1 MNERIK
7 DRLRELQINNKEF
20 AKRLNVSEAHLSMIL
35 SGKRGVSV
43 KLLIDIANKLNVTTD
58 WLIFGKE
65 TVK

>member
-7 DRLRELQINNKEF
+7 DRLHELQITNKEF

-43 KLLIDIANKLNVTTD
+43 KLLIDIAKKLNVTTD

-65 TVK
+65 NAK

>member
-7 DRLRELQINNKEF
+7 DRLRELQITNKEF

-65 TVK
+65 NVK

>member
-7 DRLRELQINNKEF
+7 DRLRELQITNKEF

-43 KLLIDIANKLNVTTD
+43 KLLIDIAKKLNVTTD

-65 TVK
+65 NVK